1 MNEIFL
7 IFFLIF
13 VNALFAA
20 SEIGVITLR
29 RTRLKQLIEEKKQN
43 AEIVNKFKENPDQF
57 LATIQVGITLVGSCA
72 SAVAGAYAIKNIKP
86 FIESLPFS
94 FLRASAEALAITFV
108 VILVTYLSVVFGE
121 LIPKSI
127 ALSHPEWISLRTA
140 KFIDRFSKITSI
152 LVKILTL
159 STNFI
164 LKPFGLKAFSE
175 RGFISQEELKLLIE
189 EGEQKGLFEPEERQL
204 IHSAFN
210 FSEITVEEIM
220 IPAPRMVTV
229 SIYMSIDEIKEII
242 MDEKYS
248 RYPVI
253 GKDLNDVRG
262 ILHAKDFY
270 NALIKSQ
277 QSKIDIKKL
286 LKPPMFVPETM
297 KINILL
303 REMQKRRVHMAL
315 VVDEYG
321 VVTGLVTLE
330 DIIEELVGEIR
341 DEYDTETPVINLPDG
356 SMIIDA
362 TISIR
367 DLKEDYGI
375 QIEESEEYET
385 LGGFI
390 LTVLQRIPNVGD
402 TVNINGK
409 VFKVIEMVGQR
420 ISKIK
425 YEALTQNSHSSNH
438 ESVK

>member
-1 MNEIFL
+1 MIEIFL
-7 IFFLIF
+7 IFLLIF
-13 VNALFAA
+13 INAIFAA
-20 SEIGVITLR
+20 SEIGVVTLR
-29 RTRLKQLIEEKKQN
+29 RSRLKKLIEEKWSN
-43 AEIVNKFKENPDQF
+43 AELVNKFKENPDKF
-57 LATIQVGITLVGSCA
+57 LATIQVGITLIGSLA
-72 SAVAGAYAIKNIKP
+72 SAIAGAYAIKNIKP
-86 FIESLPFS
+86 LIEDLPFS
-94 FLRASAEALAITFV
+94 FLRVSAEALSITFV
-108 VILVTYLSVVFGE
+108 VILVTYLSVIFGE

-127 ALSHPEWISLRTA
+127 ALSYPEWVSLRTA
-140 KFIDRFSKITSI
+140 RFVDRFSKITSL

-175 RGFISQEELKLLIE
+175 RGFVTQEELKLLIE
-189 EGEQKGLFEPEERQL
+189 EGEEKGFFEPEERQL

-210 FSEITVEEIM
+210 FAEITVKEIM
-220 IPAPRMVTV
+220 IPAPRIVTV
-229 SIYMSIDEIKEII
+229 SLYMSIDEIREII

-253 GKDLNDVRG
+253 GRDLNDIRG

-270 NALIKSQ
+270 NSLIKHPQ
-277 QSKIDIKKL
+277 AQIDIKKL

-297 KINILL
+297 KISILL
-303 REMQKRRVHMAL
+303 KDMQKRRVHMAL

-341 DEYDTETPVINLPDG
+341 DEYDTETPVIILPDG

-375 QIEESEEYET
+375 DIEESKEYET

-409 VFKVIEMVGQR
+409 VFKVIEMIGQR

-425 YEALTQNSHSSNH
+425 YDFPGNLNS
-438 ESVK
+438 K

>member
-7 IFFLIF
+7 ILFLLIF
-13 VNALFAA
+13 NGIFAA
-20 SEIGVITLR
+20 SEISVVTLR
-29 RTRLKQLIEEKKQN
+29 RSRLKQLIEQGKQN
-43 AEIVNKFKENPDQF
+43 ADIVEKLKDNPDRF
-57 LATIQVGITLVGSCA
+57 LATIQVGITLIGSLA
-72 SAVAGAYAIKNIKP
+72 SAVAGAYAVKNIKP

-94 FLRASAEALAITFV
+94 FLKISAEPISITLV
-108 VILVTYLSVVFGE
+108 VILVTYFSVVLGE

-127 ALSHPEWISLRTA
+127 GLAYPDWVSLRTA
-140 KFIDRFSKITSI
+140 KFIDRFSKLSSLLI
-152 LVKILTL
+152 KILTF
-159 STNFI
+159 STNLV

-189 EGEQKGLFEPEERQL
+189 EGEEKGIFEPEERQL
-204 IHSAFN
+204 ISSAFS
-210 FSEITVEEIM
+210 FAEITVKEIM
-220 IPAPRMVTV
+220 TPAPQMVTV
-229 SIYMSIDEIKEII
+229 SIYMSIEEIKEII
-242 MDEKYS
+242 IDEQFS

-253 GKDLNDVRG
+253 GKDLNDIRG
-262 ILHAKDFY
+262 ILYAKDFY
-270 NALIKSQ
+270 KLIYKQ
-277 QSKIDIKKL
+277 PNGKFDIKKI

-303 REMQKRRVHMAL
+303 NEMQKKRVHMAI

-330 DIIEELVGEIR
+330 DILEELVGEIR
-341 DEYDTETPVINLPDG
+341 DEYDIEMPVITLPDG

-375 QIEESEEYET
+375 EIEESEEYET

-390 LTVLQRIPNVGD
+390 LTSLQRIPKVGD
-402 TVNINGK
+402 TVKIDDK
-409 VFKVIEMVGQR
+409 LFRVIEMVGQR

-425 YEALTQNSHSSNH
+425 YEIKKNNS
-438 ESVK
+438 

>member
-1 MNEIFL
+1 M
-7 IFFLIF
+7 
-13 VNALFAA
+13 
-20 SEIGVITLR
+20 
-29 RTRLKQLIEEKKQN
+29 
-43 AEIVNKFKENPDQF
+43 KFYHS
-57 LATIQVGITLVGSCA
+57 V
-72 SAVAGAYAIKNIKP
+72 
-86 FIESLPFS
+86 
-94 FLRASAEALAITFV
+94 FLRVSAEAISIGIV
-108 VILVTYLSVVFGE
+108 VILVTYFSTVLGE

-127 ALSHPEWISLRTA
+127 ALSHPEWISLKTA
-140 KFIDRFSKITSI
+140 KFIDKFSKLTFIF
-152 LVKILTL
+152 VKILTV
-159 STNFI
+159 STNFL
-164 LKPFGLKAFSE
+164 LKPFGLKAFSQ

-189 EGEQKGLFEPEERQL
+189 EGEEKGIFEPDERQL
-204 IHSAFN
+204 IHSAFS
-210 FSEITVEEIM
+210 FSEITVKEIM
-220 IPAPRMVTV
+220 VPAPQMVTV

-242 MDEKYS
+242 MDEKFS
-248 RYPVI
+248 RYPAL
-253 GKDLNDVRG
+253 GKDLNDIRG

-270 NALIKSQ
+270 NALIKNPENL
-277 QSKIDIKKL
+277 DIKRL

-303 REMQKRRVHMAL
+303 KEMQKKRVHMAL

-341 DEYDTETPVINLPDG
+341 DEYDTETPVITLPDG

-375 QIEESEEYET
+375 EIEESEEYDT

-390 LTVLQRIPNVGD
+390 LTTLQRIPRVGD
-402 TVNINGK
+402 TVDIDGK

-425 YEALTQNSHSSNH
+425 YSTIKE
-438 ESVK
+438 

>member
-7 IFFLIF
+7 IFFLLIF
-13 VNALFAA
+13 NGIFAA
-20 SEIGVITLR
+20 SEISVVTLR
-29 RTRLKQLIEEKKQN
+29 RSRLKQLIEQGKQN
-43 AEIVNKFKENPDQF
+43 ADIVKKLKENPDRF
-57 LATIQVGITLVGSCA
+57 LATIQVGITLIGSLA
-72 SAVAGAYAIKNIKP
+72 SAVAGAYAVKNIKP

-94 FLRASAEALAITFV
+94 FLKISAEPISITLV
-108 VILVTYLSVVFGE
+108 VILVTYFSVVLGE

-127 ALSHPEWISLRTA
+127 GLAYPDWVSLRTA
-140 KFIDRFSKITSI
+140 KFIDRFSKVSSLLI
-152 LVKILTL
+152 KILTF
-159 STNFI
+159 STNLV

-189 EGEQKGLFEPEERQL
+189 EGEEKGIFEPEERQL
-204 IHSAFN
+204 IHSAFS
-210 FSEITVEEIM
+210 FSEITVKEIM
-220 IPAPRMVTV
+220 TPAPQMVTV
-229 SIYMSIDEIKEII
+229 SIYMSIEEIKEII
-242 MDEKYS
+242 IDEQFS

-253 GKDLNDVRG
+253 GKDLNDIRG
-262 ILHAKDFY
+262 ILYAKDFY
-270 NALIKSQ
+270 KLIYKQ
-277 QSKIDIKKL
+277 PDGKFDIKKI

-303 REMQKRRVHMAL
+303 NEMQKKRVHMAI

-330 DIIEELVGEIR
+330 DILEELVGEIR
-341 DEYDTETPVINLPDG
+341 DEYDIEMPVITLPDG

-375 QIEESEEYET
+375 EIEESEEYET

-390 LTVLQRIPNVGD
+390 LTSLQRIPKVGD
-402 TVNINGK
+402 TVKIDDK
-409 VFKVIEMVGQR
+409 LFRVIEMVGQR

-425 YEALTQNSHSSNH
+425 YEIKKNNS
-438 ESVK
+438 

>member
-1 MNEIFL
+1 MNEVFL
-7 IFFLIF
+7 IFLLIF
-13 VNALFAA
+13 LNGLFAA
-20 SEIGVITLR
+20 SEIGVVTLR
-29 RTRLKQLIEEKKQN
+29 RSRLKQLIEEKTPN
-43 AEIVNKFKENPDQF
+43 AEVVQKFKENPDQF
-57 LATIQVGITLVGSCA
+57 LATIQVGITLIGSLA
-72 SAVAGAYAIKNIKP
+72 SALAGAYAVKNIKP
-86 FIESLPFS
+86 LIEILPFS
-94 FLRASAEALAITFV
+94 FLRVSAEAISIGIV
-108 VILVTYLSVVFGE
+108 VILVTYFSTVLGE

-127 ALSHPEWISLRTA
+127 ALSHPEWISLKTA
-140 KFIDRFSKITSI
+140 KFIDKFSKLTFIF
-152 LVKILTL
+152 VKILTV
-159 STNFI
+159 STNFL
-164 LKPFGLKAFSE
+164 LKPFGLKAFSQ

-189 EGEQKGLFEPEERQL
+189 EGEEKGIFEPDERQL
-204 IHSAFN
+204 IHSAFS
-210 FSEITVEEIM
+210 FSEITVKEIM
-220 IPAPRMVTV
+220 VPAPQMVTV

-242 MDEKYS
+242 MDEKFS
-248 RYPVI
+248 RYPAL
-253 GKDLNDVRG
+253 GKDLNDIRG

-270 NALIKSQ
+270 NALIKNPENL
-277 QSKIDIKKL
+277 DIKRL

-303 REMQKRRVHMAL
+303 KEMQKKRVHMAL

-341 DEYDTETPVINLPDG
+341 DEYDTEMPVITLPDG

-375 QIEESEEYET
+375 EIEESEEYDT

-390 LTVLQRIPNVGD
+390 LTTLQRIPRVGD
-402 TVNINGK
+402 TVDIDGK

-425 YEALTQNSHSSNH
+425 YSTIKE
-438 ESVK
+438 